1 LLERLLREFPRDVDA
16 LQPIAEAIRTG
27 KPQFTPDVD
36 EAALVRAIP
45 DPALRKLVSDLAP
58 RSGMVLPL
66 QAGGR
71 VLGAFAFAYAE
82 SGRHYGQEEFDL
94 AQELV
99 HRASMAVHN
108 ALLYREARQA
118 LRARD
123 DVLAIVSHDLRNP
136 LHTIQATV
144 ELVLDLWPPR
154 EQQEQH
160 LEAVL
165 RAARQMDRLIQDL
178 LDVSR
183 IQAGKALKIEPSS
196 EPPAKLV
203 RGAVE
208 AFRAA
213 AQEKGVQMDVHAP
226 EDLPPVRAD
235 EPRIQQVLSNLLAN
249 AVKFTPPGGHVWVTA
264 ERVAEGVRFSVRDTG
279 PGIAPEDLERIFQ
292 PFWQV
297 RRTARL
303 GVGLGLGIARGI
315 VEQHGG
321 RIWVESRPGAGS
333 TFSFTLPLAKRDEKR
348 AA

>member
-1 LLERLLREFPRDVDA
+1 
-16 LQPIAEAIRTG
+16 
-27 KPQFTPDVD
+27 
-36 EAALVRAIP
+36 
-45 DPALRKLVSDLAP
+45 
-58 RSGMVLPL
+58 
-66 QAGGR
+66 

-82 SGRHYGQEEFDL
+82 SGRHYGPEEFDL
-94 AQELV
+94 ARELV
-99 HRASMAVHN
+99 QRAAMAVHN
-108 ALLYREARQA
+108 SLLYREAKQA
-118 LRARD
+118 VRARD

-160 LEAVL
+160 LGAVL
-165 RAARQMDRLIQDL
+165 RAAHQMDRLIQDL

-183 IQAGKALKIEPSS
+183 IQAGKPLKIEPSS

-203 RGAVE
+203 RGAAE

-213 AQEKGVQMDVHAP
+213 AQEKGVHMDVDAP

-235 EPRIQQVLSNLLAN
+235 ESRIHQVLSNLLAN
-249 AVKFTPPGGHVWVTA
+249 AVKFTPPGGHVWVSA
-264 ERVAEGVRFSVRDTG
+264 ELVAEGIRFSVRDTG
-279 PGIAPEDLERIFQ
+279 PGIAPEDIEHIFQ

-303 GVGLGLGIARGI
+303 GSGLGLGIARGI